1 MVDIYNPFSIIKT
14 FKSRDLGTY
23 WFNSGTSVSL
33 VNALK
38 QYVGDFEL
46 DLQAIDEGTYYST
59 DQFLSSLEDKAQ
71 IIPLLYQTGYLT
83 IKGHKR
89 VNTSDYY
96 LLGVPNAEVR
106 IGLYKNLLPLYFTV
120 ENKDTIVNLA
130 AEASEGLV
138 TGDIDR
144 SLNIL
149 RSALKSL
156 PYEKGTKK
164 RMKDKAETEGYY
176 HQFFHFFFY
185 LMYGDI
191 HSEVRHSTGA
201 TDVEIMTSKYIY
213 VIEIKVD
220 ASPEVALKQIDDK
233 EYVVPHMVDHRAV
246 YKVGVNF
253 STETR
258 TLSDWKIVEVK
269 GRTE

>member
-1 MVDIYNPFSIIKT
+1 
-14 FKSRDLGTY
+14 
-23 WFNSGTSVSL
+23 
-33 VNALK
+33 
-38 QYVGDFEL
+38 
-46 DLQAIDEGTYYST
+46 
-59 DQFLSSLEDKAQ
+59 
-71 IIPLLYQTGYLT
+71 
-83 IKGHKR
+83 
-89 VNTSDYY
+89 
-96 LLGVPNAEVR
+96 
-106 IGLYKNLLPLYFTV
+106 
-120 ENKDTIVNLA
+120 
-130 AEASEGLV
+130 
-138 TGDIDR
+138 
-144 SLNIL
+144 
-149 RSALKSL
+149 
-156 PYEKGTKK
+156 
-164 RMKDKAETEGYY
+164 
-176 HQFFHFFFY
+176 
-185 LMYGDI
+185 MYGDI